1 MFAGSQQPLTPYHPE
16 ERGIKV
22 IQKYVTAVSGDQGCT
37 ERSAQKG
44 GVYDYDFIGAVGLR
58 KGKARKAAVFYHV
71 YWTGFGPKDMTW
83 EPEHHIFR
91 EDLEMLWSKYGRVN
105 RAGSIHVRV
114 GRDVPIRTTVSP
126 VDMSCV
132 KYLSPVA
139 SPGTRQEDSPP
150 TLTMANT
157 CVPDALDGLESSAE
171 GERKLDWAQEN
182 AGFPPER
189 RSFSCSQNVLA
200 TATID
205 LLQSEQMH
213 EDFHPMDEEA
223 PLQQSDLHETNSKY
237 RRQER
242 RESTFRTTLKRIR
255 STFVLLRLRM
265 RWSRQTTRNAKGSST
280 VGLKLVV
287 FLAVKEGKS
296 VMNKSHHVSP
306 ADTRASYMNYSD
318 ILA

>member
-1 MFAGSQQPLTPYHPE
+1 MFASSQQPLIPYHPE

-22 IQKYVTAVSGDQGCT
+22 IQKYVTTIPGDQGCT
-37 ERSAQKG
+37 ERSAQRE

-91 EDLEMLWSKYGRVN
+91 DDLEMLWSKYGRVN
-105 RAGSIHVRV
+105 RAGNIHVRV

-126 VDMSCV
+126 VDTSCV

-171 GERKLDWAQEN
+171 GECKLDWTQEN

-189 RSFSCSQNVLA
+189 CSFSCSQNVLS

-213 EDFHPMDEEA
+213 EDFQPMDEEA
-223 PLQQSDLHETNSKY
+223 PLQQSDLHDKNSKLSETRTSGIKIPDDPETNPVDFRSTPSEDGVVSPNNPKRKRKFY
-237 RRQER
+237 RRTKTGCLSCRER
-242 RESTFRTTLKRIR
+242 RKKCDEQKPSC
-255 STFVLLRLRM
+255 
-265 RWSRQTTRNAKGSST
+265 
-280 VGLKLVV
+280 
-287 FLAVKEGKS
+287 KS
-296 VMNKSHHVSP
+296 C
-306 ADTRASYMNYSD
+306 
-318 ILA
+318 